1 MDKGVHSGVQS
12 CSSGQVLGRLSE
24 TCSIFL
30 SLLLLSFALF
40 PCSVAD
46 WTQVLELLSQVT
58 FCSHPSCLLAG
69 ACALGEG

>member
-1 MDKGVHSGVQS
+1 MDKSILSGAQS

-24 TCSIFL
+24 TCDIFL

-46 WTQVLELLSQVT
+46 WTQALELLSQVT
-58 FCSHPSCLLAG
+58 FCSHRLVFLQG
-69 ACALGEG
+69 HVL